1 MWPYSLKLVF
11 LIELLETIV
20 MSRSRSFKKQ
30 KTKNKQTNKK
40 KPPTSCANFPAMT
53 FEFHSSWCCVF
64 SWRYLSNL
72 IKTRSVRDGRYIWKH
87 NARIRGTLVIVQH
100 YGKKRMWFQ
109 WECHCLHLDSWGRRC
124 PRLHYPTHNKSMI
137 FQGSFSQP
145 KSRGKEGMNIKC
157 QIFLSLKIGNN
168 KISYRIFF
176 KLTN

>member
-72 IKTRSVRDGRYIWKH
+72 IKTRLCEGWPVHMKTQCKDQGDTRDCTTLRKKEDVVPVRMSLPSPWQLGKAMSQI
-87 NARIRGTLVIVQH
+87 TL
-100 YGKKRMWFQ
+100 
-109 WECHCLHLDSWGRRC
+109 SN
-124 PRLHYPTHNKSMI
+124 P
-137 FQGSFSQP
+137 
-145 KSRGKEGMNIKC
+145 
-157 QIFLSLKIGNN
+157 
-168 KISYRIFF
+168 
-176 KLTN
+176 